1 MNGIHDLGGMHGL
14 GPVDAETDEPVFHA
28 DWERRLFGLMMAT
41 FAGGVFNVG
50 EFRYAIERMEPAQY
64 LNTSYYE
71 HWLHSLERMMVE
83 KGQVAPDELE
93 AAWKNAANAADAEG
107 AV

>member
-1 MNGIHDLGGMHGL
+1 MNGVHDMGGMQGM
-14 GPVDAETDEPVFHA
+14 GTIEIEPNEPAFHD
-28 DWERRLFGLMMAT
+28 DWERHMFGMFMALFPIGIYKIDELRHAT
-41 FAGGVFNVG
+41 
-50 EFRYAIERMEPAQY
+50 ERMGATKY